1 MPWISVR
8 NWRRFQHYDVAK
20 RQPIWIKTYTELLD
34 DDAYRDLT
42 MHQRAVLHGLWLAY
56 ASSRCQLA
64 VNTASLSARLNLRVT
79 SRQLEALNHAGWV
92 DIVASKTLADGYQ
105 DASPEVEVEEEKN
118 LGVDVGRNGRTTTNE
133 HQDFTSEEEEQAQ
146 AKRATELAAAVT
158 RSLHDIPF

>member
-42 MHQRAVLHGLWLAY
+42 AHQRAVLHGLWLAY
-56 ASSRCQLA
+56 ASSRCQLR
-64 VNTASLSARLNLRVT
+64 VSSASLSARLNLRVT
-79 SRQLEALNHAGWV
+79 SRQLEALNHAGWI

-105 DASPEVEVEEEKN
+105 SASPEVEVEVEVEEEKKNPPNPTLVVDGTEPN
-118 LGVDVGRNGRTTTNE
+118 LNG
-133 HQDFTSEEEEQAQ
+133 QA
-146 AKRATELAAAVT
+146 RAAALVAAVT
-158 RSLHDIPF
+158 AATDDIPF